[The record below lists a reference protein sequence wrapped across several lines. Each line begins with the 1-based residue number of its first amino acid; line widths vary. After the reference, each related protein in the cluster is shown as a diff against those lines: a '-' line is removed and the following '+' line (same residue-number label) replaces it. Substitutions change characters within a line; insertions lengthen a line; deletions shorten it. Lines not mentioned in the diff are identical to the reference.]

1 LLLKKRSKLALL
13 DSTFDKIEKA
23 NVLLCGLGGIGSIVA
38 SCLVR
43 IGFKNIFLI
52 DNDKEE
58 PSNLNRQLLYD
69 LNDLNQY
76 KVNAPLTKIET
87 NIIYID
93 SISSLP
99 SKHFDIIIDCI
110 DSVEG
115 KLALF
120 LKSRGDNS
128 VFVTTCGSSFHLDF
142 NKFVYGKSSEAS
154 DKLASNFK
162 SRLKEEGIEEKVIN
176 NIKCVYA
183 KDNRI
188 KSKPNCYIIPSIC

>member
-1 LLLKKRSKLALL
+1 MKQEKQIYNLIRNALLLKKRSKLVLP

-23 NVLLCGLGGIGSIVA
+23 NVLLCGLGGVGSIVA

-52 DNDKEE
+52 DNDKVE
-58 PSNLNRQLLYD
+58 PSNLKRQLLYD

-76 KVNAPLTKIET
+76 KVNELQNKLNDISLLAKIET
-87 NIIYID
+87 NNIYIE

-99 SKHFDIIIDCI
+99 SKHFDIIKDCI

-115 KLALF
+115 KIALF

-128 VFVTTCGSSFHLDF
+128 VFVTACGSGFHLDST
-142 NKFVYGKSSEAS
+142 KFVYGKLSEES

-162 SRLKEEGIEEKVIN
+162 SR
-176 NIKCVYA
+176 
-183 KDNRI
+183 
-188 KSKPNCYIIPSIC
+188 